1 MRIRQTANRIPNSSA
16 IAEKIK
22 SASTVGMDS
31 GVPLYNP
38 SPKKPPLDMANNYWV
53 I

>member
-31 GVPLYNP
+31 GVPLYNTCP
-38 SPKKPPLDMANNYWV
+38 NKQPLYMAINDWV